1 MKKRFLAGVSIFMAA
16 IVLGAVA
23 ACGMPYDYADENDL
37 SRWLVEFTCDHPND
51 LSENSAKYSVHVLS
65 ELQKNHN
72 PFTINMPYDSA
83 YEEMG
88 LADPAFTLE
97 PKTEFLYNCK
107 GVSGERLVEKL
118 RLKKDYYFV
127 RDTLYRVDESNGE
140 LQPAQRIFQ
149 QGTYQIDYVFGAALP
164 AEEEPDEI
172 IAEVSIIINLK

>member
-1 MKKRFLAGVSIFMAA
+1 MIGTDREEPKREKEILAGVSIFMAA

-97 PKTEFLYNCK
+97 PKQNSF
-107 GVSGERLVEKL
+107 
-118 RLKKDYYFV
+118 
-127 RDTLYRVDESNGE
+127 
-140 LQPAQRIFQ
+140 
-149 QGTYQIDYVFGAALP
+149 
-164 AEEEPDEI
+164 I
-172 IAEVSIIINLK
+172 IAKESAANVL